1 MPDGTVFDLAGT
13 TALVTGGAS
22 GIGLAIVETFVAAGA
37 RVVAADLDADGLADL
52 AERLGV
58 RTIVLDVT
66 DEDRVEAAVASV
78 DEESGGIQVLVNAA
92 GVLTQAP
99 LEELTTADWARV
111 MAIDLTGVFLVMR
124 AVGRRM
130 LRDGHGRIINLAS
143 QLAIKGGSEVAH
155 YAAAKAGVIALTKSA
170 AIEWSGR
177 GVLVNA
183 IAPGPIVSPMTD
195 RMTAQWRTDK
205 AAELPIGRFGVPA
218 EVAPTALLL
227 ASSPAGDLY
236 TGQTLGPNSGDVMP

>member
-1 MPDGTVFDLAGT
+1 MSDGTVFDLTGT

-66 DEDRVEAAVASV
+66 DEDRVEDAVASV

-111 MAIDLTGVFLVMR
+111 IAIDLTGVFLMMR

>member
-1 MPDGTVFDLAGT
+1 MSDGTVFDLTGT

-111 MAIDLTGVFLVMR
+111 MVIDLTGVFLVMR

>member
-1 MPDGTVFDLAGT
+1 
-13 TALVTGGAS
+13 
-22 GIGLAIVETFVAAGA
+22 
-37 RVVAADLDADGLADL
+37 
-52 AERLGV
+52 
-58 RTIVLDVT
+58 
-66 DEDRVEAAVASV
+66 
-78 DEESGGIQVLVNAA
+78 
-92 GVLTQAP
+92 
-99 LEELTTADWARV
+99 

-195 RMTAQWRTDK
+195 RMTQQWRTDK

>member
-1 MPDGTVFDLAGT
+1 MSDGTVFDLTGT

-99 LEELTTADWARV
+99 LEELTTAD
-111 MAIDLTGVFLVMR
+111 
-124 AVGRRM
+124 
-130 LRDGHGRIINLAS
+130 
-143 QLAIKGGSEVAH
+143 
-155 YAAAKAGVIALTKSA
+155 
-170 AIEWSGR
+170 
-177 GVLVNA
+177 
-183 IAPGPIVSPMTD
+183 
-195 RMTAQWRTDK
+195 
-205 AAELPIGRFGVPA
+205 
-218 EVAPTALLL
+218 
-227 ASSPAGDLY
+227 
-236 TGQTLGPNSGDVMP
+236 

>member
-1 MPDGTVFDLAGT
+1 MTDGTVFDLTGT

-37 RVVAADLDADGLADL
+37 RVVAADLDADGLAEL

>member
-1 MPDGTVFDLAGT
+1 MSDGTVFDLTGT

-66 DEDRVEAAVASV
+66 DEDRVEDAVASV

-111 MAIDLTGVFLVMR
+111 IAIDLTGVFLVMR

>member
-1 MPDGTVFDLAGT
+1 MSDGTVFDLTGT

-99 LEELTTADWARV
+99 LEELTIADWARV
-111 MAIDLTGVFLVMR
+111 IAIDLTGVFLVMR

>member
-1 MPDGTVFDLAGT
+1 MFDLTGS

-37 RVVAADLDADGLADL
+37 RVVAADLDVDGLQDVAR
-52 AERLGV
+52 RLGI
-58 RTIVLDVT
+58 RTVVLDVT
-66 DEDRVEAAVASV
+66 DEDQVEAVVSALD
-78 DEESGGIQVLVNAA
+78 DELGGIGVLVNAA
-92 GVLTQAP
+92 GVLSQAP
-99 LEELTTADWARV
+99 LEQLTTADWSRIIT
-111 MAIDLTGVFLVMR
+111 IDLTGVFLMMR

-130 LRDGHGRIINLAS
+130 LRDGGGRIINLAS

-183 IAPGPIVSPMTD
+183 IAPGPVVSPMTD
-195 RMTAQWRTDK
+195 RMTVSWRTEK
-205 AAELPIGRFGVPA
+205 AAELPIGRFGVPS

-227 ASSPAGDLY
+227 AASPSGDLY

>member
-1 MPDGTVFDLAGT
+1 MSDGTVFDLTGT

-37 RVVAADLDADGLADL
+37 RVVAADLDVDGLAEL

-195 RMTAQWRTDK
+195 PMTAQWRTDK

>member
-1 MPDGTVFDLAGT
+1 MSDGTVFDLTGT

-66 DEDRVEAAVASV
+66 DEDGVEAAVASV

-205 AAELPIGRFGVPA
+205 AAELPIGRFGVPS

>member
-1 MPDGTVFDLAGT
+1 MPDGTVFDLTGT

>member
-1 MPDGTVFDLAGT
+1 MPDRTVFDLTGT

-78 DEESGGIQVLVNAA
+78 DEEAGGIQVLVNAA
-92 GVLTQAP
+92 GVLSQAP
-99 LEELTTADWARV
+99 FEELTTEDWARV
-111 MAIDLTGVFLVMR
+111 IAIDLTGVFLVMR

-195 RMTAQWRTDK
+195 RMTQQWRTDK

>member
-1 MPDGTVFDLAGT
+1 MFELADAV
-13 TALVTGGAS
+13 ALVTGGAS
-22 GIGLAIVETFVAAGA
+22 GIGLAIVEAFTVAGA
-37 RVVAADLDADGLADL
+37 RVVAADMDAEGLAAV

-58 RTIVLDVT
+58 RTVVLDV
-66 DEDRVEAAVASV
+66 A
-78 DEESGGIQVLVNAA
+78 DEEQVETTVAAIEDELGRIDVLVNAA
-92 GVLTQAP
+92 GVLSQAP
-99 LEELTTADWARV
+99 LEELSATEWSRV
-111 MAIDLTGVFLVMR
+111 IAIDLTGVFLMMR
-124 AVGRRM
+124 ATGRRM
-130 LRDGHGRIINLAS
+130 LRQGHGRIINIAS
-143 QLAIKGGSEVAH
+143 QLAIKGGAEIAH

-195 RMTAQWRTDK
+195 RMTPQWRAAK
-205 AAELPIGRFGVPA
+205 EAELPIGRFGIPA

>member
-1 MPDGTVFDLAGT
+1 MSDGTVFDLTGT

>member
-1 MPDGTVFDLAGT
+1 MSDGTVFDLTGT

-66 DEDRVEAAVASV
+66 DEDGVEAAVASV

-111 MAIDLTGVFLVMR
+111 IAIDLTGVFLVMR

>member
-1 MPDGTVFDLAGT
+1 MSDGTVFDLTGT

-66 DEDRVEAAVASV
+66 DEDGVEAAVALV

>member
-1 MPDGTVFDLAGT
+1 MTDGTVFDLTGT

-111 MAIDLTGVFLVMR
+111 IAIDLTGVFLVMR

-177 GVLVNA
+177 SVLVNA

>member
-1 MPDGTVFDLAGT
+1 MSDGTVFDLTGT

-218 EVAPTALLL
+218 EVTPTALLL

>member
-1 MPDGTVFDLAGT
+1 MSDGTVFDLTGT

-111 MAIDLTGVFLVMR
+111 IAIDLTGVFLVMR

>member
-1 MPDGTVFDLAGT
+1 MSDGTVFDLTGT

-66 DEDRVEAAVASV
+66 DEDGVEAAVASV

-170 AIEWSGR
+170 AIEWSRR

>member
-1 MPDGTVFDLAGT
+1 MTDGTVFDLTGT